1 MHYIAGA
8 LLIAQ
13 LALMWVLDETVE
25 VIGLQYMAWALWIVA
40 MVFLFLPMPTLRGR
54 GGVQKGMSYV
64 ETETLVETGVYSLVR
79 HPQYLGWMLMYI
91 AVLLF
96 KLNWI
101 LAILGIAG
109 VTCVVLFTV
118 QEEALL
124 IDRFGECYRRYM
136 QAVPRFNLLAGVIWL
151 LVKHRVEDRGSQ

>member
-1 MHYIAGA
+1 MHCIAGA

-13 LALMWVLDETVE
+13 LTLVWVLDETVE
-25 VIGLQYMAWALWIVA
+25 VMGLGYAAWALWIVA
-40 MVFLFLPMPTLRGR
+40 MVLLLLPMPTLRSR
-54 GGVQKGMSYV
+54 GGVQKGSSYV
-64 ETETLVETGVYSLVR
+64 ETETVVENGVYALVR

-96 KLNWI
+96 KTNWI

-109 VTCVVLFTV
+109 AACVVLFTV

-124 IDRFGECYRRYM
+124 IDRFGECYKRYM
-136 QAVPRFNLLAGVIWL
+136 QAVPRFNLLAGVIRL